1 MSTTTAA
8 AMTRVGTVLAIVF
21 LLSGIAYAAASN
33 TCSSYGG
40 MSESSDNDDAASCAD
55 VITKLTP
62 CLPFIQGKQD
72 KPSTQCC
79 GGATGLVDA
88 AKTKQDRQAICEC
101 IKKAGSS
108 AGKVDLSRISQL
120 VKDCGLK
127 IKLPPI
133 SKDTD
138 CSQVSFYHEG

>member
-40 MSESSDNDDAASCAD
+40 MSENDNATSCSD

-62 CLPFIQGKQD
+62 CLPFVQGKEN

-79 GGATGLVDA
+79 GGAKELVTA
-88 AKTKQDRQAICEC
+88 AKSKQDRQTICEC
-101 IKKAGSS
+101 IKAAGSS
-108 AGKVDLSRISQL
+108 AGKIDPSRITQL

-127 IKLPPI
+127 IDLPPI
-133 SKDTD
+133 SSRTD
-138 CSQVSFYHEG
+138 CSKVSFYHEG